1 MFHFLFT
8 QPLFNILVVFLNI
21 FHDLG
26 LSIIAITLLIRVIL
40 YPLFYKAA
48 KNNLVMQK
56 LQPLI
61 KDVHEKHKDHPENK
75 SLALLAL
82 YKEHQI
88 NPLSSL
94 LIIIIQLPI
103 LIALYSVFQT
113 GITPESLKDVYSFI
127 TAPAVF
133 NSLFLNKIDLLLPN
147 LPIIVLAGLFQ
158 FIFGVVSLPR
168 NSNPKDPQY
177 ILAKR
182 MLYFAPILTVVVL
195 WRIPSALGLYWLTSS
210 LVSLLQQLYINRK
223 LYGSN

>member
-26 LSIIAITLLIRVIL
+26 FSIIAITLLIRVVL

-56 LQPLI
+56 LQPHI
-61 KDVHEKHKDHPENK
+61 QNINEKHKDHPENK

-82 YKEHQI
+82 YKENQI

-103 LIALYSVFQT
+103 LIALYSVFIV
-113 GITPESLKDVYSFI
+113 GITPDSLKDVYSFI
-127 TAPAVF
+127 TTPTII
-133 NSLFLNKIDLLLPN
+133 NNLFFNKIDLLLPN
-147 LPIIVLAGLFQ
+147 LLIIVLAGLFQ
-158 FIFGVVSLPR
+158 FIFGLVSLPK

-177 ILAKR
+177 LIAKR
-182 MLYFAPILTVVVL
+182 MLYFTPILTVAVL
-195 WRIPSALGLYWLTSS
+195 WKIPSALGLYWLTSS